1 MKMRIRGSA
10 EMNNISVDLVH
21 RAIVSIS
28 RVAVAHYH
36 LRLTKMP
43 LWLLL
48 LLLLLLNNGLM
59 WPYTDTAVLVTRTR
73 ASEASSWQGSVCK
86 QNQN

>member
-21 RAIVSIS
+21 RAIVIIS

-36 LRLTKMP
+36 LCLTKMP
-43 LWLLL
+43 LGLLL
-48 LLLLLLNNGLM
+48 LLLLLLLHNGLM

-73 ASEASSWQGSVCK
+73 ASEASS
-86 QNQN
+86 

>member
-1 MKMRIRGSA
+1 MKKRINGSA

-21 RAIVSIS
+21 GAIVSIS

-36 LRLTKMP
+36 LCLTKMP
-43 LWLLL
+43 LGLLL
-48 LLLLLLNNGLM
+48 LLLLLYNGLM

-73 ASEASSWQGSVCK
+73 ASEASS
-86 QNQN
+86 

>member
-21 RAIVSIS
+21 RAIVIIS

-36 LRLTKMP
+36 LCLTKMP
-43 LWLLL
+43 L
-48 LLLLLLNNGLM
+48 
-59 WPYTDTAVLVTRTR
+59 
-73 ASEASSWQGSVCK
+73 
-86 QNQN
+86 